1 MVDRE
6 EEVYMFDE
14 ESDRQIERKRGGKRR
29 YFMMLPYL
37 LPNIVFAYFFYKYA
51 FKYPDNTACWDN
63 GTENFATAFQE

>member
-51 FKYPDNTACWDN
+51 FKYPDNTACWAN